1 MENGGSGRSW
11 TCRQPQQN
19 KEPAQGRLPPST
31 TALQPTQHPEASL
44 SSFFSVPMF
53 SVPGHVG
60 NEEPLSQMGALWRA
74 RIFSKVL
81 KMLRATEGGVAGTAH
96 RVAGQLSLGPNP
108 MPTHL

>member
-19 KEPAQGRLPPST
+19 RACPGQTSPIYHSPP
-31 TALQPTQHPEASL
+31 PTQHPEASL
-44 SSFFSVPMF
+44 SNFFSVPMF
-53 SVPGHVG
+53 SVPGHMG

-81 KMLRATEGGVAGTAH
+81 KMLRATGGGVAGTVSSTGLQA
-96 RVAGQLSLGPNP
+96 S
-108 MPTHL
+108 